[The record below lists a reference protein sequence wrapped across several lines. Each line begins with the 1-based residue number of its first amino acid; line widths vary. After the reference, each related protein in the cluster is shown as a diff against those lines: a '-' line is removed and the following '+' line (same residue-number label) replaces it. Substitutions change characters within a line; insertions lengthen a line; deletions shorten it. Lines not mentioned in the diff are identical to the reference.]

1 MNFEIIKGVTCL
13 SFDFGSVLLN
23 VLAII
28 GLVIVGAF
36 IITFVADWLIFICDD
51 KNGIF
56 FKRKKQEEEKLP
68 ERPKML
74 AQPEPTQ
81 TKEAL
86 LEEPS
91 VDAQIEELTK
101 NNRVDFEKARLE
113 EEELKAKVALN
124 NQIATE
130 EDDDVDDID
139 QAINLLKQQEEAYKQ
154 EKVKELEERNAIFA
168 EAEKEDAEEVEEEDD
183 FDDDFD
189 DEEFKR
195 IMEALNKVDDEDDEL
210 DSIIND
216 ENGVQMAMTD
226 EDLDTKAEESEEEN
240 SEEVQVESEV
250 SNEPI
255 EIDVAEEKQEQT
267 DFEAEKSALEAEIA
281 KLRQELEE
289 SRENLIK
296 EREEA
301 KAKTASLEDEKIMLE
316 QELEKAKQDNAVVEE
331 VLPMMSEQEYEAR
344 IETLK
349 ERLKENEKQLRRSKK
364 EFKPLERVKNTLER
378 DKQKLRRREAIVAKQ
393 KVVLYGVN
401 NFVDIDEE
409 KAQKLAEDLD
419 LLDGLR
425 MSVQHCEEVM
435 ENNKDRYP
443 ILEQTYN
450 ILSENNAQLKADIA
464 EAEIALDKIKASQEE
479 QNVETDANTNNDV
492 SADNSENN

>member
-1 MNFEIIKGVTCL
+1 MNFEIVKGITCL
-13 SFDFGSVLLN
+13 NFDFGSVLLN
-23 VLAII
+23 VLGII
-28 GLVIVGAF
+28 GLVVVGAF
-36 IITFVADWLIFICDD
+36 VITFVADWLIFICDD

-56 FKRKKQEEEKLP
+56 FKRKRQEEERLP

-74 AQPEPTQ
+74 AQPEPEQ
-81 TKEAL
+81 NKKVY

-101 NNRVDFEKARLE
+101 NNRVDFEKARQE

-124 NQIATE
+124 NRTAVE
-130 EDDDVDDID
+130 EGDDDLDDID
-139 QAINLLKQQEEAYKQ
+139 HAINLLKQQEETYKQ
-154 EKVKELEERNAIFA
+154 NKVKELEERNSIFA
-168 EAEKEDAEEVEEEDD
+168 EAEKEDDEDLD
-183 FDDDFD
+183 DSDLDDFD

-210 DSIIND
+210 DSVIND

-226 EDLDTKAEESEEEN
+226 EELEPQKED
-240 SEEVQVESEV
+240 SEV
-250 SNEPI
+250 VGEPVV
-255 EIDVAEEKQEQT
+255 IDVTDEKQEQAE
-267 DFEAEKSALEAEIA
+267 FEAEKSALEAEIA

-289 SRENLIK
+289 SRESLIK

-301 KAKTASLEDEKIMLE
+301 AARANNLEDEKIMLE
-316 QELEKAKQDNAVVEE
+316 QELEKAKQEHVVTEE
-331 VLPMMSEQEYEAR
+331 VVPMMSEEEYEVR

-378 DKQKLRRREAIVAKQ
+378 DKQKLRRREALVAKQ

-450 ILSENNAQLKADIA
+450 ILSENNAQLRADIE
-464 EAEIALDKIKASQEE
+464 EAEEALAKIKALQSNQD
-479 QNVETDANTNNDV
+479 VDVNDG
-492 SADNSENN
+492 SGENE